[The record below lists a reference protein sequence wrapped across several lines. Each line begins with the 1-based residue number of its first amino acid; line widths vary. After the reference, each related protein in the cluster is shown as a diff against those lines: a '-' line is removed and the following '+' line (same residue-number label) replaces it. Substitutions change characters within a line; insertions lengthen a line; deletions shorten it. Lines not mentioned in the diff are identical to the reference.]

1 MSPRSLAA
9 ALLLAVTTAFSALIG
24 TAVFP
29 GPAVAA
35 TGTAAPVTAPL
46 EFATQATIGNMFE
59 IQSSELALKQSSN
72 DKVRQFAQKMI
83 DDHGK
88 AAKQMQPAAA
98 TDGIN
103 LPTQLDAAHQAQLQ
117 QLSALSG
124 DAFDKAYVSMQVDAH
139 DQAVDLFRGFSEG
152 GKGALKDF
160 AAKTLPILEE
170 HQKMI
175 HSIAGK

>member
-1 MSPRSLAA
+1 MSPKSIAA
-9 ALLLAVTTAFSALIG
+9 ALLLAVATASPAVIA
-24 TAVFP
+24 TAVFS
-29 GPAVAA
+29 GPAIAA
-35 TGTAAPVTAPL
+35 TGTAAPVTQPL

-72 DKVRQFAQKMI
+72 DQVKQFAQKMI

-88 AAKQMQPAAA
+88 AAKEMQPAAA
-98 TDGIN
+98 TDGIS

-117 QLSALSG
+117 QLSGLSG

-160 AAKTLPILEE
+160 AAKTLPTLEE

-175 HSIAGK
+175 HAMAGK